1 MESGIQFCPNCI
13 LVPFINIIDKQIHIK
28 CNCGYEKNLKIS
40 EYLNRIHSKK
50 YLPVLLLMNLLFI
63 SQQ

>member
-40 EYLNRIHSKK
+40 EYLDRIHSKK
-50 YLPVLLLMNLLFI
+50 I
-63 SQQ
+63 SSSTPID